1 VAFEKTVA
9 LGSRLD
15 ILFANIR
22 TGFFYRDND
31 IVSRNI
37 EKARRYRQLVDFS
50 LFFFAVSFIPDRVLK
65 AVGTLWL
72 TDAFFLFETL
82 SNNK

>member
-1 VAFEKTVA
+1 MTAYRVAFEKTVA
-9 LGSRLD
+9 LGTRLD

-37 EKARRYRQLVDFS
+37 EKARRYGNNNRS
-50 LFFFAVSFIPDRVLK
+50 AVCHVEEYGPE
-65 AVGTLWL
+65 L
-72 TDAFFLFETL
+72 TAA
-82 SNNK
+82 

>member
-1 VAFEKTVA
+1 MTAYRVAFEKTVA

-15 ILFANIR
+15 ILFAQIR

-37 EKARRYRQLVDFS
+37 EKARGYEWS
-50 LFFFAVSFIPDRVLK
+50 C
-65 AVGTLWL
+65 
-72 TDAFFLFETL
+72 ETGQTIL
-82 SNNK
+82 